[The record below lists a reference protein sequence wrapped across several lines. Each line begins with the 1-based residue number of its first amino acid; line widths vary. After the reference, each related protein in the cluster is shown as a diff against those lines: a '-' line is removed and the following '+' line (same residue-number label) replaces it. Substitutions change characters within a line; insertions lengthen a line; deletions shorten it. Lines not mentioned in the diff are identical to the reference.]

1 MFWRIWPMFFGMTM
15 LAPLF
20 SYFVLSNKNSLYS
33 STWFL
38 MIMYISYFY
47 ALFIFF
53 KARRSYYFSE
63 FWSSLSKSVI
73 SQSFDVAFPFVL
85 KLRPVD
91 ASALILEPL
100 SFSCASTV
108 LLILYSHIFSSP
120 FASGYI
126 CNSFSLIISVSP
138 PAIFLLNLIIL
149 L

>member
-1 MFWRIWPMFFGMTM
+1 MFWRILPMFFGMTI

-33 STWFL
+33 RTWFL

-53 KARRSYYFSE
+53 KARRSYCFSE

-73 SQSFDVAFPFVL
+73 SPLFDVAFPFVF
-85 KLRPVD
+85 KLMPVD
-91 ASALILEPL
+91 ASALILELL
-100 SFSCASTV
+100 SFSDASIV
-108 LLILYSHIFSSP
+108 LLILYNHIFSNP

-126 CNSFSLIISVSP
+126 CNSFSLMISDSAP
-138 PAIFLLNLIIL
+138 LIFLLNLIIL